1 MLLVDLRAGTAG
13 RKSLW
18 QSWFSFS
25 RPLERLRSMAI
36 ARAFDFITQPPG
48 RSLTKPRASGL
59 TMVIDQG
66 LGLAAQRD
74 LCETAGDY
82 MDFAKFKTG
91 QARLYR
97 EAHLL
102 QKVRQYLES
111 GVKPFIGGQFH
122 EYVFA
127 VHGAPALPVFYAEAK
142 RVGFTTI
149 EISDN
154 IVPLTPKLRRDQ
166 IRGAVD
172 AGLEVFGEVGSKDN
186 QTSAAELI
194 DQAGVC
200 FDAGASLVLVE
211 AAELVTAGKPN
222 QAMLDELTGHLD
234 MKRVM
239 IELPGPWIPD
249 VRTCDIEL
257 LKKLLVAALGPDVN
271 VANVMPDTVID
282 FEATRVGL
290 GAAGPQNFVRGHG
303 GA

>member
-1 MLLVDLRAGTAG
+1 
-13 RKSLW
+13 
-18 QSWFSFS
+18 
-25 RPLERLRSMAI
+25 MAI

-48 RSLTKPRASGL
+48 RSLSKPRASGL

-74 LCETAGDY
+74 LLETAGDY

-127 VHGAPALPVFYAEAK
+127 VHGASALPGFYAEAK

-154 IVPLTPKLRRDQ
+154 TVPLTPAQRRDQ

-222 QAMLDELTGHLD
+222 KAMLDELTGHLD

-239 IELPGPWIPD
+239 IELPGPWISD
-249 VRTCDIEL
+249 VRACDVEL

-271 VANVMPDTVID
+271 VANVSPDTVID

-290 GAAGPQNFVRGHG
+290 GAAGPQNIVHG
-303 GA
+303 NLPA